1 MTDLV
6 RWARELQAIAQSGL
20 TYTESPYERE
30 RFQAVQAVAVQIAA
44 AAGGEEVAELHER
57 FAVEYGYGTPK
68 VYVRGVVVTEAG
80 LLLVQ
85 EIGDT
90 RWTLPGGWA
99 DVGHSPAKAVE
110 KEVREEAGIES
121 AAERVLAVLDR
132 DFRGKA
138 RFPAHAYKMY
148 VSCRAQSATP
158 PRRATASRPRSRA
171 TSRSTRCPSL
181 HQEPA
186 RAPRARPASCP
197 RPHGAGA
204 DRLTDGFSWSGSGW
218 PGRIRLGP
226 EGASGCA
233 AWCSPRT
240 RVPGSASSRTG
251 AGGSRV
257 GSGLGL

>member
-44 AAGGEEVAELHER
+44 AASGEEIADLHER

-68 VYVRGVVVTEAG
+68 VDVRGVVLTEAG

-110 KEVREEAGIES
+110 KEVREEAGVES
-121 AAERVLAVLDR
+121 VADRVLAVLDR

-148 VSCRAQSATP
+148 VACRVVGDAAPQGDGLETALARYFPLDALPELSVKSPLEHLERVLPVALDPLAQA
-158 PRRATASRPRSRA
+158 
-171 TSRSTRCPSL
+171 L
-181 HQEPA
+181 I
-186 RAPRARPASCP
+186 
-197 RPHGAGA
+197 
-204 DRLTDGFSWSGSGW
+204 D
-218 PGRIRLGP
+218 
-226 EGASGCA
+226 
-233 AWCSPRT
+233 
-240 RVPGSASSRTG
+240 
-251 AGGSRV
+251 
-257 GSGLGL
+257 

>member
-1 MTDLV
+1 MSDLV

-44 AAGGEEVAELHER
+44 AVAGEEIVELHER

-68 VYVRGVVVTEAG
+68 VDVRGVVLASEG

-110 KEVREEAGIES
+110 KEVREEAGVES
-121 AAERVLAVLDR
+121 VADRVLAILDR

-138 RFPAHAYKMY
+138 RFPAHAYKIY
-148 VSCRAQSATP
+148 VQCGVVGDPMPHGDGLET
-158 PRRATASRPRSRA
+158 ATARFFPVDALPELSVKS
-171 TSRSTRCPSL
+171 
-181 HQEPA
+181 PA
-186 RAPRARPASCP
+186 E
-197 RPHGAGA
+197 H
-204 DRLTDGFSWSGSGW
+204 L
-218 PGRIRLGP
+218 
-226 EGASGCA
+226 E
-233 AWCSPRT
+233 
-240 RVPGSASSRTG
+240 RVLPIALDPT
-251 AGGSRV
+251 AQA
-257 GSGLGL
+257 LID